1 MIGYV
6 GGQTAQS
13 YDSKKAADRDLLIV
27 LPLILLAIGIILAI
41 LLKSFIAPIYLI
53 VTIIFTYFSTLG
65 LSAFIFIFI
74 FGHEG
79 LTPGLA
85 FFLFVF
91 LNALGVDYNIY
102 LMSRLREESRKN
114 NLNQATINTLASTG
128 GVITSAG
135 LILAGTFSALMTL
148 PLQDLF
154 QLGLAVA
161 LGVLMDTFITRTLIV
176 PSIVTVLGKW
186 NWWPFSI
193 KSNI

>member
-1 MIGYV
+1 
-6 GGQTAQS
+6 
-13 YDSKKAADRDLLIV
+13 
-27 LPLILLAIGIILAI
+27 
-41 LLKSFIAPIYLI
+41 
-53 VTIIFTYFSTLG
+53 
-65 LSAFIFIFI
+65 
-74 FGHEG
+74 
-79 LTPGLA
+79 
-85 FFLFVF
+85 
-91 LNALGVDYNIY
+91 
-102 LMSRLREESRKN
+102 MSRLREESRKN